1 VDYPAL
7 RTPIGISRMNT
18 QERRFWIV
26 TLATVLTMAITAS
39 LGRWQLQRADEKLTL
54 QAEMDTRA
62 ALPVWTESDLL
73 RSQEP
78 RAAWHRP
85 VHLRGE
91 WVPQASVF
99 LDNRQMEGRPGF
111 FLLTPL
117 RLAGS
122 DRAVLVQR
130 GWAPRNFID
139 RSRTPDVP
147 TPVGEVTLEGRLAP
161 PPAKLYELGESAP
174 GPIRQNISVS
184 AMASEF
190 RLDLLDGAVLQTSD
204 AGDGLS
210 RQWPRVETGV
220 DKHYGYAFQWFALC
234 ILAAVLYLWFQFI
247 SPRRKCKVHGSDAR

>member
-1 VDYPAL
+1 MSIPA
-7 RTPIGISRMNT
+7 
-18 QERRFWIV
+18 RRFWIV
-26 TLATVLTMAITAS
+26 TLATVLTVTITAS
-39 LGRWQLQRADEKLTL
+39 LGRWQLQRADQKLTL

-62 ALPVWTESDLL
+62 VLSVWTEADLL
-73 RSQEP
+73 QAEALRT
-78 RAAWHRP
+78 AWHRP
-85 VHLRGE
+85 VRLRGE

-139 RSRTPDVP
+139 RSVTPDVP

-161 PPAKLYELGESAP
+161 PPGKLYELGESAP
-174 GPIRQNISVS
+174 GLIRQNIDIG
-184 AMASEF
+184 AIASEHGLNM
-190 RLDLLDGAVLQTSD
+190 LDSSILQTSNV
-204 AGDGLS
+204 GDGLS

-220 DKHYGYAFQWFALC
+220 DKHHGYAFQWFALC
-234 ILAAVLYLWFQFI
+234 VLATVLYLWFQFI
-247 SPRRKCKVHGSDAR
+247 SPRRKRKVHGSDAR

>member
-1 VDYPAL
+1 MDYPAPQA
-7 RTPIGISRMNT
+7 RTEAARMST
-18 QERRFWIV
+18 PARRFWIV

-39 LGRWQLQRADEKLTL
+39 LGRWQLQRADQKLNL

-62 ALPVWTESDLL
+62 ALPVWTETDLL
-73 RSQEP
+73 QAEAP
-78 RAAWHRP
+78 RTGWYRP
-85 VHLRGE
+85 VRLRGE

-99 LDNRQMEGRPGF
+99 LDNRQMDGRPGF

-130 GWAPRNFID
+130 GWTPRDFLD

-147 TPVGEVTLEGRLAP
+147 TPAGEVTLEGRLAP
-161 PPAKLYELGESAP
+161 PPGKLFELGESAH
-174 GPIRQNISVS
+174 GPIRQNIELA
-184 AMASEF
+184 AMASEY

-204 AGDGLS
+204 VGDGLS

-220 DKHYGYAFQWFALC
+220 DKHHGYAFQWFALC
-234 ILAAVLYLWFQFI
+234 SLAAVLYLWFQLI
-247 SPRRKCKVHGSDAR
+247 VPRRKRKVHGPDPR